1 MFDWEKEL
9 CFFSQFLFICPIFL
23 NYFTMN
29 YKTHKSIGG
38 GVITLALAT
47 LFVNAAFAD
56 TSSDRLSTYKA
67 NKLIPDNISIKVGKT
82 RILKQPL
89 LLSKELGLPLNLVTL
104 QILRI
109 LLQDGTWRI
118 FKAMVGT
125 KAGK

>member
-1 MFDWEKEL
+1 
-9 CFFSQFLFICPIFL
+9 
-23 NYFTMN
+23 MN

-89 LLSKELGLPLNLVTL
+89 LLPKELGLPLNLVTL